1 MDRPSNFSTS
11 SFVIHLSTVHSA
23 EDPRIVYKEL
33 SYLAASGWNTAYVC
47 ADPHPP
53 SSGGIKIVKV
63 PRSRN
68 RFFRFLIDGPRAW
81 RTAIRTRPAI
91 IHFHDPELLFW
102 VPWAARRTCAALVFD
117 VHEFYLESI
126 SDKRWIPGAFK
137 GILRIA
143 AGILERTATRRLA
156 GFVVVSERM
165 AELYRRYGKPIAV
178 VPNYPKKSLFPV
190 GGQDPELP
198 GGYAERRVI
207 VYVGS
212 LSERRGM
219 DTVLES
225 FALLRARIPEAFL
238 LLIGGF
244 DSASYEARF
253 REKVRSLLSREA
265 YEILGKIPHARVYPY
280 LRIADVGVYLPGSE
294 TRRYRWGEPTKLFE
308 YCAAGLPVVVS
319 DVEAKRSV
327 LSRTLNGILVPPGD
341 SAAAAA
347 AMAKIL
353 EDAELAARFS
363 RSGREAFEREF
374 CWESCSHR
382 LTDFYGA
389 VIARRVLSEPGD

>member
-1 MDRPSNFSTS
+1 MNTRSKFAL
-11 SFVIHLSTVHSA
+11 HLSTVHSSG
-23 EDPRIVYKEL
+23 DPRIVHKEL

-47 ADPHPP
+47 TDPHPP

-81 RTAIRTRPAI
+81 RAAIRLRPAV

-102 VPWAARRTCAALVFD
+102 VPWAARRTRAALVFD

-137 GILRIA
+137 GFLRIA
-143 AGILERTATRRLA
+143 AGILERAAARRLA
-156 GFVVVSERM
+156 GFVVVSEHM
-165 AELYRRYGKPIAV
+165 AGLYRRYGKPIAV
-178 VPNYPKKSLFPV
+178 VPNYPKKSLFPL
-190 GGQDPELP
+190 GGRDPELA
-198 GGYAERRVI
+198 GRYAGRRVI

-219 DTVLES
+219 DTVLDA
-225 FALLRARIPEAFL
+225 FVLLRARVLGAFL

-244 DSASYEARF
+244 DSAPYEVRF
-253 REKVRSLLSREA
+253 RDRARSLLPGDA
-265 YEILGKIPHARVYPY
+265 YEILGRVPHSQVYKY
-280 LRIADVGVYLPGSE
+280 LRIADVGVYLPGNE

-319 DVEAKRSV
+319 DVEAKRRV
-327 LSRTLNGILVPPGD
+327 LSRTKNGILVPPGD
-341 SAAAAA
+341 PAAAAA

-382 LTDFYGA
+382 LTDFYNTI
-389 VIARRVLSEPGD
+389 IARRFLP